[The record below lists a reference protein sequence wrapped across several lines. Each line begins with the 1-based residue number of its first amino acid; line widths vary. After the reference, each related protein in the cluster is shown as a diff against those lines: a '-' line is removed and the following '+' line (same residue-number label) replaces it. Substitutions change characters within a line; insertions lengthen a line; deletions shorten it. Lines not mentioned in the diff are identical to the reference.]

1 MRRILSVVLFLFV
14 AFVVA
19 VPIKGESA
27 TFCQNLITDETV
39 VVFGNGIMNTEDD
52 AKESRIA
59 LEDILRATLSPQE
72 FSKLKFDLAYNKSYG
87 FFQDLY
93 ESAKQ
98 KLGAENVITSFWRW
112 MGNQE
117 VMPDVL
123 QEKVKTLA
131 TQFDFA
137 TRVAPED
144 LSNHVLLYRTS
155 MLEGK
160 KVLIV
165 AHSQGNFFA
174 NAAYEKLF
182 TGDNALTSSQSLGIV
197 SVATPANFTAGDGPY
212 TTLTEDL
219 MIKTIALT
227 TPIGILPPRPSNIT
241 NIGSGAVSSDWKG
254 HGFIDEYTAEGSRSV
269 VRITDGVVAMLDT
282 LLRPL
287 QFAQEGII
295 TATLTWG
302 AQPDVDLHIFE
313 PNGSHVYYG
322 QLQGVS
328 GYLDL
333 DDTTSYGPEHY
344 FVSCSSLEAGTYS
357 VGVNYF
363 RGSLPETAQIQIKA
377 GLSVRTFTRNLP
389 TMRGPEWDGSPV
401 SVANITVTGNQQNG
415 FSFDIQETIP
425 SRSPTP
431 TFGEF

>member
-1 MRRILSVVLFLFV
+1 MRRILSVVLILFV
-14 AFVVA
+14 VFVA
-19 VPIKGESA
+19 APIKGEA
-27 TFCQNLITDETV
+27 VTFCQNSTSTIIDETV
-39 VVFGNGIMNTEDD
+39 VVFGNGIMNTKDD
-52 AKESRIA
+52 AAKS
-59 LEDILRATLSPQE
+59 LRRVRELLHSTLSPQD

-112 MGNQE
+112 LGNQE
-117 VMPDVL
+117 IMPDVL
-123 QEKVKTLA
+123 QEEVRTLT

-144 LSNHVLLYRTS
+144 LDNHVLLYRTS

-160 KVLIV
+160 KVLVV

-182 TGDNALTSSQSLGIV
+182 TGDQALAFSQSFGIV
-197 SVATPANFTAGDGPY
+197 SVATPANFTEGDGPY
-212 TTLTEDL
+212 TTLAEDL
-219 MIKTIALT
+219 VIQAIALT
-227 TPIGILPPRPSNIT
+227 TPLGILPPRFPNIT
-241 NIGSGAVSSDWKG
+241 NIGSGAVSSDWEG
-254 HGFIDEYTAEGSRSV
+254 HGFIEEYTAEGSRSV
-269 VRITDGVVAMLDT
+269 GHITDNVVTMLGA
-282 LLRPL
+282 LLQPL
-287 QFAQEGII
+287 QLAQEGVI

-302 AQPDVDLHIFE
+302 AQPDVDLHVFE
-313 PNGSHVYYG
+313 PNGFHVYYE
-322 QLQGVS
+322 QLLGVS

-344 FVSCSSLEAGTYS
+344 FVSCSSLEAGTYR

-363 RGSLPETAQIQIKA
+363 SGILPETAQIQIKA
-377 GLSVRTFTRNLP
+377 GLSIRTFTRNLP
-389 TMRGPEWDGSPV
+389 TALREAGNSSPIP
-401 SVANITVTGNQQNG
+401 VANITVTGDQQNG
-415 FSFDIQETIP
+415 FSFDIQEIIP
-425 SRSPTP
+425 SQPP